1 MPLATASV
9 ILQNYTLDLML
20 LGTSAS
26 GASNR
31 FVAKDILTV
40 QSNAAIYDKD
50 IVLRTS
56 STSETYLRA
65 GLGISFDESGYKNQV
80 VIAQDV
86 TIASNVNTNVKVEPL
101 LKPLS
106 SGVTGTVLAPI
117 RLQLTSVDTTNNID
131 SWYFIDLMPKI
142 QGNSPFTQ
150 AKIKTTNLPA
160 DSPSVMVKE
169 SKLAFGNTVLTI
181 ANTNV
186 IKTPINLFNTFVRVH
201 IASVDSTNFV
211 DSWRYIDFMPTI
223 QGESPFTQSK
233 LRVSNLARNTQSVVA
248 PYSSLVFE
256 NINVSL
262 TVSPEIFISFL
273 DTINDGNSLFTEAV
287 IETRK
292 LPFDYSSITVPD
304 STFVFNN
311 VPLATEVSIRP
322 QITWVDE
329 GVDVYIHSISTNNN
343 IDTWR
348 YIDFISNIDNG
359 ISPFTQVNLGV
370 NRLPS
375 NAPFVQI
382 PDLVLTFNG
391 INTSKSVPSELYIS
405 SIDTNNNNSLFTEVV
420 VKTRKIPFDFS
431 SVTIPDST
439 FTFGNVQPATNVNV
453 KAKLVSVDENVEV
466 YIDSIN
472 TNNNINTWRYIDF
485 ISNIDN
491 GVSPFTQVS
500 LGANI
505 PSNTP
510 FVQIPDSVLIF
521 DGISTSKSV
530 PPELYVSSVDTNNNG
545 NILYTKVVVKTR
557 KIPFDF
563 SSITIP
569 DSVFTFGN
577 VQPTAN
583 VNAEA
588 RLSWVDEGVDV
599 YIDSIN
605 TSNINTWRYI
615 DFISDIDNGT
625 SPFTQASIKVSRLPS
640 NTPFVQIPDSVL
652 TFDGISTS
660 KSVPPELYVS
670 FVGTNNFIDT
680 WRFIDSMPTIQGSS
694 PFTQVILKTRKIP
707 FDTSS
712 IAIPDSAFTF
722 AGIQPSTD
730 VSSIKN
736 IFLSGGDTATVYYTG
751 SPDTSLISVGLFNTF
766 TAFVP
771 TSPEYNGVAINQNS
785 ASIVYFNG
793 APNQVSVA
801 VGSLFSYVTNFIDTW
816 RFIDSMPTVESISP
830 FTQAKITVTETP
842 VEYNFV
848 TILQSSLVFNNIS
861 AIESSVVVNRNSEAI
876 IYFNG
881 NPRTL
886 PISIGLSSNPFPV
899 SVPSLNDVK
908 NILLSGSDTAT
919 IYFNGIPGTLPISV
933 GLFNTFTAFVPTS
946 PGYNGVIVNQNSTSI
961 AYFDGAPGTV
971 PISVGLSSTYAAN
984 LVDTWR
990 FIDSMPTVEGIS
1002 PFTQAKI
1009 IVTKTPVG
1017 YASVTVPQSSLIFN
1031 NITADETSVVVNR
1044 DSEAIIYFNGSPG
1057 TVSVFSGV
1065 FSNPFSVPVPSLNDV
1080 KNILLSG
1087 SDTATIYF
1095 NGVPGTLPISTGL
1108 FNTFTSFVR
1117 TSPGYDG
1124 AVINQNSTSIVY
1136 FDDVPGTVPISVGLF
1151 NSYVTNFIDT
1161 WRFIDSMPT
1170 VESISPF
1177 TQSKIKVTK
1186 TPVEYASVTVPQS
1199 SLTFNGLT
1207 ALESSAI
1214 VNRNSEAII
1223 YFNGSPRTLPISAG
1237 LTSSSFRVTVP
1248 PLSEIKNT
1256 VLSGNNIKRTV
1267 YFDGLPGTLP
1277 ISTGLFN
1284 TFTAFVPPTPG
1295 YNGVFIARNS
1305 RTTVYFDGEPN
1316 TLPISTESSNTYVT
1330 GIFPFSAAQEMDLDE
1345 QEIQFYGTDP
1355 GITEIYFNG
1364 SPNTLPISAGS
1375 QTNYLTGPIPLCG
1388 IQAMDLSNQDTQID
1402 TTTFQSGVKTDASV
1416 VRSARSY
1423 NVSGIALVG
1432 DEALEKIVK
1441 KANGLTPT
1449 SFEFV
1454 GDEVYAVAT
1463 FPDGEKIEGAAL
1475 ITNLSLPGNQ
1485 NEVKKYSF
1493 TLTFLG
1499 KKMSQILL

>member
-56 STSETYLRA
+56 STSGTYLRA

-181 ANTNV
+181 ANTDV

-233 LRVSNLARNTQSVVA
+233 LRVSNLDRNTQSVVA

-273 DTINDGNSLFTEAV
+273 DTINDGNSLFTQAV
-287 IETRK
+287 IEMRK

-329 GVDVYIHSISTNNN
+329 GVDVYIHSINTNNN

-382 PDLVLTFNG
+382 PD
-391 INTSKSVPSELYIS
+391 
-405 SIDTNNNNSLFTEVV
+405 
-420 VKTRKIPFDFS
+420 
-431 SVTIPDST
+431 
-439 FTFGNVQPATNVNV
+439 
-453 KAKLVSVDENVEV
+453 
-466 YIDSIN
+466 
-472 TNNNINTWRYIDF
+472 
-485 ISNIDN
+485 
-491 GVSPFTQVS
+491 
-500 LGANI
+500 
-505 PSNTP
+505 
-510 FVQIPDSVLIF
+510 SVLIF
-521 DGISTSKSV
+521 NGISTSKSV

-569 DSVFTFGN
+569 DSAFTFGN

-615 DFISDIDNGT
+615 DFVSDIDNGT

-640 NTPFVQIPDSVL
+640 NAPFVQIPDSVL

-736 IFLSGGDTATVYYTG
+736 IFLSGGDTATVYYAG

-771 TSPEYNGVAINQNS
+771 TSPGYNGVIINQNS
-785 ASIVYFNG
+785 ASIVYFDG

-816 RFIDSMPTVESISP
+816 RFIDLMPTVESISP

-899 SVPSLNDVK
+899 SVPSLNDVR
-908 NILLSGSDTAT
+908 NTLLSGNDTAT

-961 AYFDGAPGTV
+961 AYFDGA
-971 PISVGLSSTYAAN
+971 
-984 LVDTWR
+984 
-990 FIDSMPTVEGIS
+990 
-1002 PFTQAKI
+1002 
-1009 IVTKTPVG
+1009 
-1017 YASVTVPQSSLIFN
+1017 
-1031 NITADETSVVVNR
+1031 
-1044 DSEAIIYFNGSPG
+1044 
-1057 TVSVFSGV
+1057 
-1065 FSNPFSVPVPSLNDV
+1065 
-1080 KNILLSG
+1080 
-1087 SDTATIYF
+1087 
-1095 NGVPGTLPISTGL
+1095 
-1108 FNTFTSFVR
+1108 
-1117 TSPGYDG
+1117 
-1124 AVINQNSTSIVY
+1124 
-1136 FDDVPGTVPISVGLF
+1136 PGTVPISVGLF